1 MHCKVTWS
9 LHNLRWRIYTLFQR
23 MKELQTEFMYHT
35 KLKWIYNLTGQ
46 ECTHGTVMYCYA
58 VALGVFMIWLPRF
71 DSHGA
76 EQSSHFS
83 ITQELVWNWCRA
95 AVLPL
100 EGAHSW
106 CRLEC
111 ASCNG
116 TAGLSPATP
125 QQASAAPTQHKLNNF
140 PTHRFSHSWY
150 QTDKISLIFLH
161 SQWLWDS
168 GRNKES
174 LWKKTEMFLWPR
186 RRGHSRVSLAS
197 LPEELLMSSAQHLY
211 IHQAAENTSD
221 REAEGS
227 QGNSPYKFM
236 ETSMERAELTCP
248 GTLRAVALAKCSP
261 PPENPNKRDSWYTP
275 QPPQCL
281 CTQNKSIG
289 IVWIGT
295 PTM

>member
-71 DSHGA
+71 DSHRA

-140 PTHRFSHSWY
+140 PTHRFSHRWY

-174 LWKKTEMFLWPR
+174 LWKKLKCSHGRGGEGTAGCLWLHFQR
-186 RRGHSRVSLAS
+186 SCSWV
-197 LPEELLMSSAQHLY
+197 LP
-211 IHQAAENTSD
+211 NTSTSTKQPKTHLTERQRAH
-221 REAEGS
+221 RETV
-227 QGNSPYKFM
+227 P
-236 ETSMERAELTCP
+236 TS
-248 GTLRAVALAKCSP
+248 
-261 PPENPNKRDSWYTP
+261 SWK
-275 QPPQCL
+275 QAWKGQ
-281 CTQNKSIG
+281 S
-289 IVWIGT
+289 
-295 PTM
+295 